1 MKKILRF
8 YSKVCA
14 PCTLM
19 SKRLEELD
27 NVEVISID
35 INDTTNNELIKKY
48 KVRSV
53 PTIIVLD
60 KDENPANEFIGVT
73 TIDKLKKAVNN
84 E

>member
-14 PCTLM
+14 PCRLM

>member
-14 PCTLM
+14 PCRLM
-19 SKRLEELD
+19 GKRLEELD
-27 NVEVISID
+27 NVKVINID

>member
-14 PCTLM
+14 PCRLM
-19 SKRLEELD
+19 GKRLEELD
-27 NVEVISID
+27 NVEVINID

>member
-1 MKKILRF
+1 MKKILKF

-14 PCTLM
+14 PCRLM
-19 SKRLEELD
+19 GKRLEELD
-27 NVEVISID
+27 NVEVVSID